1 MLCLCCST
9 GVVEISA
16 NHQIVAL
23 YLYLDTAIEQMSKEM
38 LNIDNDD
45 GMLLLEQRMWIQNK
59 ITKPSYED
67 AEPLLYFFDKYA
79 TIVVGGA
86 RAMGKYYKQ
95 NQGKSLLDKL
105 TVSDI
110 AYNFL
115 VYESACDVWR
125 EEIVKAKTCA
135 TAEEKKQFVHTA
147 VSKYHVKHGTQ
158 IPV

>member
-16 NHQIVAL
+16 NHQIVVL
-23 YLYLDTAIEQMSKEM
+23 YLNLDTVDEQMSKEM

-45 GMLLLEQRMWIQNK
+45 GMLLLEQRTTHVDSKQDKQAILRRCRT
-59 ITKPSYED
+59 IVV
-67 AEPLLYFFDKYA
+67 FFDKYA

-110 AYNFL
+110 AYSFL
-115 VYESACDVWR
+115 VYKSAHNYWR
-125 EEIVKAKTCA
+125 EEILI
-135 TAEEKKQFVHTA
+135 F
-147 VSKYHVKHGTQ
+147 
-158 IPV
+158 